1 MVHIFIFRRDF
12 RLQDNL
18 AFHTLLE
25 YIKLNQ
31 LKNKS
36 NIILPIFIFND
47 KQINKSKNKYY
58 SNNSVEFMIQSLHS
72 LNEEIHNK
80 LQFFHTQTNDIDV
93 LKEIQRKLKRMP
105 IESIS
110 FNIDVTPYAIK
121 RDEEII
127 KWCKDNNIDV
137 ITKEDYTL
145 LPLNHFTTTTGNWFS
160 VFTPYYRKFLL
171 HSKDIPKTT
180 YVKVDERLF
189 YKDALSKLH
198 KIDDY
203 YQTSNQNLFVQGGR
217 KNALKIIDRIKTG
230 YFENYDT
237 ERDLPA
243 YDGTTKL
250 SAYLKFGCI
259 SIREVYEAIK
269 ETYGL
274 NHGLIREL
282 IWRDF
287 YANITFN
294 KPRILEGQIGKENLA
309 FKEKYDKLDWEHNK
323 EWLNKW
329 QQGKT
334 GVPLVDAAMRQM
346 LATGWMH
353 NRCRMVVASYLCKD
367 MLMDWRLGE
376 EFFASHLVDYDPSSN
391 NGGWQFCSST
401 GVDAQPYFRI
411 FNPYTQSKRFDPN
424 CDYIKKWIPELKDIP
439 KEHIHAWD
447 VKHMNYNVY
456 YPPMLE
462 HNKQTKKALVMYQKV

>member
-1 MVHIFIFRRDF
+1 M
-12 RLQDNL
+12 
-18 AFHTLLE
+18 
-25 YIKLNQ
+25 
-31 LKNKS
+31 
-36 NIILPIFIFND
+36 
-47 KQINKSKNKYY
+47 
-58 SNNSVEFMIQSLHS
+58 
-72 LNEEIHNK
+72 
-80 LQFFHTQTNDIDV
+80 
-93 LKEIQRKLKRMP
+93 
-105 IESIS
+105 
-110 FNIDVTPYAIK
+110 
-121 RDEEII
+121 
-127 KWCKDNNIDV
+127 
-137 ITKEDYTL
+137 
-145 LPLNHFTTTTGNWFS
+145 
-160 VFTPYYRKFLL
+160 L
-171 HSKDIPKTT
+171 HSKDIPNTK
-180 YVKVDERLF
+180 YIKVDERLL
-189 YKDALSKLH
+189 YKDTLSKH
-198 KIDDY
+198 QKIDDY
-203 YQTSNQNLFVQGGR
+203 YKTSNLNLFVKGGR
-217 KNALKIIDRIKTG
+217 KNALKIIDKIKTG
-230 YFENYDT
+230 YFKSYDT

-269 ETYGL
+269 ETYGIS
-274 NHGLIREL
+274 HGLIREL

-323 EWLNKW
+323 EWLDKW
-329 QQGKT
+329 RQGKT

-346 LATGWMH
+346 LETGWMH

-367 MLMDWRLGE
+367 MLMDWRIGE

-462 HNKQTKKALVMYQKV
+462 HSKQTKKALAMYQKV